1 MHTRSGAVSFGP
13 ARLQKTMCSDD
24 EDDLFHLDDLSM
36 GSSALVP
43 IVPKPFRPGSGSAS
57 ALRNELNDRAFR
69 YAKRHGLVHDATPN
83 ANPSIVFGPN
93 ATSTSHGNFLEP
105 TYRAI
110 VADPGW
116 SARLTKA
123 HTAHR
128 RVWPRAEW
136 RWREL
141 DAATSSDALLMNIFC
156 YPEVLEDR
164 GLRALLGI
172 DGEIHP
178 VFGYKPRIPLQNGKF
193 DRTEI
198 DLRLGSLLVEAKLTE
213 SSPGPTRRALLD
225 RYPGFVEAFE
235 PRLEESIPGYQ
246 LHRGV
251 LAALAEPGNARFC
264 LLADARRPDLLE
276 AWYAILATVR
286 TGDRCRLQMLTWQEL
301 ARTLPAPLQNF
312 LEEKYGI
319 VPK

>member
-1 MHTRSGAVSFGP
+1 
-13 ARLQKTMCSDD
+13 MCSDD
-24 EDDLFHLDDLSM
+24 PVYDPDEDDRFHLDDLSM
-36 GSSALVP
+36 AVSTAAP
-43 IVPKPFRPGSGSAS
+43 PAPRPARPGRGSAT

-69 YAKRHGLVHDATPN
+69 YATRHRLLYDATPGT
-83 ANPSIVFGPN
+83 NPSIVFGPEE
-93 ATSTSHGNFLEP
+93 TPEGPRHGNFLDAS
-105 TYRAI
+105 YRAV
-110 VADPGW
+110 VADTAW

-128 RVWPRAEW
+128 RVWPRAAW

-141 DAATSSDALLMNIFC
+141 DAAASSDALLMNIFC
-156 YPEVLEDR
+156 YPGVLANPS
-164 GLRALLGI
+164 LRAMLGI
-172 DGEIHP
+172 EPGVCAE
-178 VFGYKPRIPLQNGKF
+178 FGYKPRIPLSSGRF

-225 RYPGFVEAFE
+225 RYPGFAEAFE

-251 LAALAEPGNARFC
+251 LAALAEPGAARFC

-286 TGDRCRLQMLTWQEL
+286 TGELRCRLQMLTWQEVATAVPDAL
-301 ARTLPAPLQNF
+301 RDF

-319 VPK
+319 VPR

>member
-1 MHTRSGAVSFGP
+1 MG
-13 ARLQKTMCSDD
+13 CDD
-24 EDDLFHLDDLSM
+24 EDDLFHLDDSSM
-36 GSSALVP
+36 AFAASEPVA
-43 IVPKPFRPGSGSAS
+43 PKPFRPGRGSAF

-69 YAKRHGLVHDATPN
+69 YAIRHRLLHDATPN
-83 ANPSIVFGPN
+83 ANPSIVFGPDPGGE
-93 ATSTSHGNFLEP
+93 SHGNFLDP

-110 VADPGW
+110 VADPLW
-116 SARLTKA
+116 AARLTKA

-128 RVWPRAEW
+128 RVWPRAAW

-156 YPEVLEDR
+156 YPGVLEDR
-164 GLRALLGI
+164 AMRALLGI
-172 DGEIHP
+172 EPDARPE
-178 VFGYKPRIPLQNGKF
+178 FGYKPRIPLANGRF

-198 DLRLGSLLVEAKLTE
+198 DLHLGSLLVEAKLTE

-225 RYPGFVEAFE
+225 RYPGFAEALE
-235 PRLEESIPGYQ
+235 PRLEETIPGYQ
-246 LHRGV
+246 LHRGI

-286 TGDRCRLQMLTWQEL
+286 TGDLRCRLQMLTWQEL
-301 ARTLPAPLQNF
+301 ARTLPEALRGF

-319 VPK
+319 VPC

>member
-1 MHTRSGAVSFGP
+1 MH
-13 ARLQKTMCSDD
+13 CDD
-24 EDDLFHLDDLSM
+24 EDELFHLDDLSM
-36 GSSALVP
+36 ASTDPAP
-43 IVPKPFRPGSGSAS
+43 TVPKLFRPGSGSAS

-69 YAKRHGLVHDATPN
+69 YARRLHLLHDATPN
-83 ANPSIVFGPN
+83 ANPSIVFGPDP
-93 ATSTSHGNFLEP
+93 TGTRHGNFLDP

-156 YPEVLEDR
+156 YPGVLADR

-172 DGEIHP
+172 DAEAHP
-178 VFGYKPRIPLQNGKF
+178 QFGYKPRIPLADGKF

-225 RYPGFVEAFE
+225 RYPGFANAFE
-235 PRLEESIPGYQ
+235 PRFEENIPGYQ
-246 LHRGV
+246 LHRSV
-251 LAALAEPGNARFC
+251 LSALAEPGNARFC

-286 TGDRCRLQMLTWQEL
+286 TGDLRCRLQMMTWQEL
-301 ARTLPAPLQNF
+301 ARTLPAPLQDF
-312 LEEKYGI
+312 LDEKYGI
-319 VPK
+319 VPA

>member
-1 MHTRSGAVSFGP
+1 MSI
-13 ARLQKTMCSDD
+13 DD
-24 EDDLFHLDDLSM
+24 EDNQDDRFHLDDCSM
-36 GSSALVP
+36 AASPVAP
-43 IVPKPFRPGSGSAS
+43 PTPKPMHPGRGSAS

-69 YAKRHGLVHDATPN
+69 FARRQGLLYDATPN
-83 ANPSIVFGPN
+83 ANPSLVFGPDPD
-93 ATSTSHGNFLEP
+93 AIRHGNFLDP

-116 SARLTKA
+116 AARLTKA

-128 RVWPRAEW
+128 RVWPRAAW

-141 DAATSSDALLMNIFC
+141 DAATSSDALLMNVFC
-156 YPEVLEDR
+156 YPGVLEDR
-164 GLRALLGI
+164 GPRALLGI
-172 DGEIHP
+172 EADVHP
-178 VFGYKPRIPLQNGKF
+178 EFGYKPRIQLANGRF

-225 RYPGFVEAFE
+225 RYPGFTEAFE
-235 PRLEESIPGYQ
+235 SRLEESIPGYQ

-286 TGDRCRLQMLTWQEL
+286 TGDLRCRLQMLTWQEL
-301 ARTLPAPLQNF
+301 ARTLPGTLRDF

-319 VPK
+319 VPG

>member
-1 MHTRSGAVSFGP
+1 MSI
-13 ARLQKTMCSDD
+13 DD
-24 EDDLFHLDDLSM
+24 EHEPVQADEQQDEHDRFHLDDSSM
-36 GSSALVP
+36 AAPPLAP
-43 IVPKPFRPGSGSAS
+43 PVPKPAHPGRGSAS

-69 YAKRHGLVHDATPN
+69 HARRHALQHDATPN
-83 ANPSIVFGPN
+83 ANPSVVFGPDP
-93 ATSTSHGNFLEP
+93 TGTRHGNFLDS

-110 VADPGW
+110 LADPAW
-116 SARLTKA
+116 AARLTKA

-128 RVWPRAEW
+128 RVWPRAQW

-141 DAATSSDALLMNIFC
+141 DAATSSDALLMNVFC
-156 YPEVLEDR
+156 HPGVLEDR
-164 GLRALLGI
+164 ALRALLGI
-172 DGEIHP
+172 EAEVHP
-178 VFGYKPRIPLQNGKF
+178 EFGYKPRIPLANGRF

-225 RYPGFVEAFE
+225 RYPGFAEAFE
-235 PRLEESIPGYQ
+235 PRLEETIPGYQ

-251 LAALAEPGNARFC
+251 LAALAEPGDARFC

-286 TGDRCRLQMLTWQEL
+286 TGDLRCRLQMLTWQEL
-301 ARTLPAPLQNF
+301 SRTLPERLRGF

-319 VPK
+319 VPW